1 MSKLSILILNLPLS
15 TAVLLLSVLYQKH
28 WGLTLTLLLQLLPV
42 LTVQNRPG
50 KPSWFIP
57 VWTAWCGGSFLAAWW
72 LQVNEGLQPDPVFVS
87 FGPGYLIMAVL
98 ALIWPKRFN
107 N

>member
-1 MSKLSILILNLPLS
+1 MKLPILILSLASS
-15 TAVLLLSVLYQKH
+15 TVVLLLSVLYQRH

-42 LTVQNRPG
+42 LMVQDRPG

-57 VWTAWCGGSFLAAWW
+57 VWTAWCGVSFLAAWW
-72 LQVNEGLQPDPVFVS
+72 LQVSEGLPPDSVLVS
-87 FGPGYLIMAVL
+87 FGPGYLILSVL